1 VTSSV
6 LEAPRPSI
14 VLVSEEYAERLRDEF
29 WRYSREYDLRT
40 ARSCAEARDV
50 AARIRSDG
58 GTVAMF
64 VSDSRLPDERVL
76 AAFAHWRALVPTARR
91 MIAAPVE
98 RFLVD
103 AEALREGMA
112 KGKYDAY
119 LLMPRGVRDEEFHH
133 AVTELLSDWGSTVAR
148 PEVVSAKVV
157 ADRPDPLVVAI
168 RDFLDRM
175 GMPNGLYLPDSEVGR
190 RVLAQAGPDA
200 ALPVVW
206 AMNRT
211 PISVRSVRDVA
222 VAVYGAPDDV
232 AVSDVADLVV
242 VGGGPAGLA
251 TAVYA
256 SSEGLTTVVVEAEA
270 IGGQAG
276 TSSMIRNYLGFPRGI
291 SGMRLAQRARNQ
303 ALRFGT
309 RFITGWEV
317 EQLLPGAPHRVC
329 TAGGDVQARAVVI
342 ATGVRYRRL
351 RVEPLE
357 QLAGLGVH
365 YGAAMGAA
373 REMED
378 LDVFVVGG
386 GNSAGQ
392 AAIHL
397 ARFARS
403 VTLLVRRAGLED
415 TMSRYLV
422 EEIRYNPRI
431 TVETRSQVV
440 DGGGDSRL
448 EWIDVEDLDTGARS
462 RRTASG
468 LFLLLG
474 ASPHCAWL
482 PEQVTLDDHG
492 FVLTGRDVPK
502 ERWVDG
508 LPPANLATTLRGVF
522 AVGDV
527 RSGSMK
533 RVAAAS
539 GEGAAVVPLV
549 HGWVEAQRVPE

>member
-1 VTSSV
+1 
-6 LEAPRPSI
+6 
-14 VLVSEEYAERLRDEF
+14 
-29 WRYSREYDLRT
+29 
-40 ARSCAEARDV
+40 
-50 AARIRSDG
+50 
-58 GTVAMF
+58 
-64 VSDSRLPDERVL
+64 
-76 AAFAHWRALVPTARR
+76 
-91 MIAAPVE
+91 
-98 RFLVD
+98 
-103 AEALREGMA
+103 
-112 KGKYDAY
+112 
-119 LLMPRGVRDEEFHH
+119 
-133 AVTELLSDWGSTVAR
+133 
-148 PEVVSAKVV
+148 
-157 ADRPDPLVVAI
+157 
-168 RDFLDRM
+168 
-175 GMPNGLYLPDSEVGR
+175 
-190 RVLAQAGPDA
+190 
-200 ALPVVW
+200 
-206 AMNRT
+206 
-211 PISVRSVRDVA
+211 
-222 VAVYGAPDDV
+222 
-232 AVSDVADLVV
+232 
-242 VGGGPAGLA
+242 
-251 TAVYA
+251 
-256 SSEGLTTVVVEAEA
+256 
-270 IGGQAG
+270 
-276 TSSMIRNYLGFPRGI
+276 
-291 SGMRLAQRARNQ
+291 
-303 ALRFGT
+303 
-309 RFITGWEV
+309 
-317 EQLLPGAPHRVC
+317 
-329 TAGGDVQARAVVI
+329 VI

-357 QLAGLGVH
+357 QLVGLGVH

-448 EWIDVEDLDTGARS
+448 EWIDVGDLDTGARS

-549 HGWVEAQRVPE
+549 HGWVEGQRVPE